1 MKRVILL
8 FGLMLAATLTFAE
21 EQILK
26 ADFRYRPPEMIIGGG
41 TKSGPLKDIIEEAV
55 EKIGYQIEWRT
66 VPFVRS
72 LKGLKKGIT
81 DIVPRTIRNKE
92 LEAFVNFLGP
102 VGYQEK
108 DIVFL

>member
-41 TKSGPLKDIIEEAV
+41 HQIRAFE
-55 EKIGYQIEWRT
+55 GY
-66 VPFVRS
+66 
-72 LKGLKKGIT
+72 
-81 DIVPRTIRNKE
+81 
-92 LEAFVNFLGP
+92 
-102 VGYQEK
+102 Y
-108 DIVFL
+108 